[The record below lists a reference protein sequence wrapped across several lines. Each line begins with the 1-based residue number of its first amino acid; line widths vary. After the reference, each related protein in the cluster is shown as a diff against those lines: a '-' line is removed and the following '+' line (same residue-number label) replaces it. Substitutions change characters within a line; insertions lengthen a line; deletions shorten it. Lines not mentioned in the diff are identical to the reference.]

1 MQKGQTD
8 HATAPKDGGN
18 GELDRTKNTTLI
30 REFMRASKPH
40 LARAA
45 LGGSI
50 PFLEVVRW
58 LIETGVEY
66 HQIEWLPGGSVQKLQ
81 MNSTPTML

>member
-1 MQKGQTD
+1 
-8 HATAPKDGGN
+8 
-18 GELDRTKNTTLI
+18 
-30 REFMRASKPH
+30 MRASKPH

>member
-1 MQKGQTD
+1 
-8 HATAPKDGGN
+8 
-18 GELDRTKNTTLI
+18 
-30 REFMRASKPH
+30 MRASKPH

-50 PFLEVVRW
+50 PFLDVVRW

-66 HQIEWLPGGSVQKLQ
+66 HQLKWFPWGSAQKLQ
-81 MNSTPTML
+81 MNATPTMV